1 MNESFLAM
9 TVTCFG
15 VMLKVAAPA
24 VVVLLFADVVL
35 GLANRV
41 APQMEV
47 FFLGLGL
54 KPAVGV
60 LVVALSLYALPGPTR
75 EAFAGFHAWLLGW
88 LHG

>member
-1 MNESFLAM
+1 
-9 TVTCFG
+9 
-15 VMLKVAAPA
+15 
-24 VVVLLFADVVL
+24 VLLFADVVL

-75 EAFAGFHAWLLGW
+75 EAFAAFHAWLLSW
-88 LHG
+88 LHRG